1 MWLLKVQLC
10 FLVFKRAQ
18 GSVQKKSLFWTART
32 SPSDSVKN
40 ATCEGRGNNVFSTK
54 PCVLPLNELEF
65 RITAGVFFLKSVHF
79 VPTVMRLARS
89 GWHLML
95 LLATAGMVTSG
106 NGGGQ
111 RRGGNERRRKLHRV
125 QNGQCSYTFIL
136 PEMEGCQGG
145 GDHIAGSN
153 VVQRDAPPGESEWSA
168 QKLQHLEMAMENN
181 TQWLQKVRMTS

>member
-1 MWLLKVQLC
+1 MK
-10 FLVFKRAQ
+10 
-18 GSVQKKSLFWTART
+18 
-32 SPSDSVKN
+32 
-40 ATCEGRGNNVFSTK
+40 
-54 PCVLPLNELEF
+54 
-65 RITAGVFFLKSVHF
+65 
-79 VPTVMRLARS
+79 LARS
-89 GWHLML
+89 GWHLAL

-145 GDHIAGSN
+145 GDHVAGSN

-181 TQWLQKVRMTS
+181 TQWLQKMLEDLIMLMKLVVNTEVMTQLLVEEDIDVGFD